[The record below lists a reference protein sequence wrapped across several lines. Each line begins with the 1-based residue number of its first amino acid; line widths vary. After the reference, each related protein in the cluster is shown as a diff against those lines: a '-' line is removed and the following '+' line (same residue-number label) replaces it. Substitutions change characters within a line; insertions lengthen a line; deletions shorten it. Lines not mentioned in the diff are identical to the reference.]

1 MPFLVCLR
9 DVTSAHW
16 QVEKK
21 AEVHELAEELAGLVD
36 PPAEVAQARPL
47 LLSLLCRSSTRRSS
61 GPFRTSPSAQVLGHT
76 ALFYR
81 TSPRRLIKLET

>member
-1 MPFLVCLR
+1 M
-9 DVTSAHW
+9 TSARW

-21 AEVHELAEELAGLVD
+21 AEAKILAEELAGLVN

-47 LLSLLCRSSTRRSS
+47 LLSLLWFTRRSS
-61 GPFRTSPSAQVLGHT
+61 RLLRTSPSAQVLGHT

-81 TSPRRLIKLET
+81 TSPRRLIELET